1 MADENAL
8 ANPSGGAA
16 RRRRLVAAGEGW
28 RACPCRGLALQG
40 HNFIKHYK
48 RSPLKYVRQRYGEK
62 KTSTKRVIHWEW
74 GVMSG
79 WCHFDPDKLCYL
91 PGPRTSLG
99 SYYLKEA
106 PPPLGMSLQE
116 WLTRLGI
123 PLNKEIVTS
132 LPLSPSVWSQTETP
146 PGGSGCQRRENKYL
160 FKALLTAP
168 ETLQLHYTTSIS
180 FIHRPR
186 HCQEALECKIQPQSK
201 ADKGYKIKFIVTPY
215 TRRNRGAPIVPR
227 P

>member
-1 MADENAL
+1 MKTRWPTHL
-8 ANPSGGAA
+8 VVRRGGGGWWRQGKGGGRA
-16 RRRRLVAAGEGW
+16 RAVASPY
-28 RACPCRGLALQG
+28 RVTISSNITKGLHL
-40 HNFIKHYK
+40 
-48 RSPLKYVRQRYGEK
+48 STYVRDMEK